1 MDMDM
6 DLMEIIDMMEET
18 INKASTVPLTGKI
31 MMDKDEL
38 LDYIQEIRLVY
49 PDQLKEAK
57 FVKTERQRILDEAR
71 ERADAITK
79 SAEEMQEKL
88 IDEHEIT
95 RQAYEKADQI
105 RDMSEAESKE
115 LRMDTERYVDD
126 ILADV
131 EHRLDL
137 LLRKVREDRDEHIN
151 S

>member
-6 DLMEIIDMMEET
+6 DIMEIIDMMEET

-31 MMDKDEL
+31 MMDRDEL

-49 PDQLKEAK
+49 PEQLKEAK
-57 FVKTERQRILDEAR
+57 WVKTERQRILDEAE
-71 ERADAITK
+71 ERADAIKK

-95 RQAYEKADQI
+95 RQAYEKADAI
-105 RDMSEAESKE
+105 RDMSEKDARER
-115 LRMDTERYVDD
+115 RMDTEQYVDD
-126 ILADV
+126 ILADA

-137 LLRKVREDRDEHIN
+137 LLRKVREDREEHMN
-151 S
+151 N

>member
-6 DLMEIIDMMEET
+6 DVMEIIDMMEET

-57 FVKTERQRILDEAR
+57 FVKTERQRILEEAR

-137 LLRKVREDRDEHIN
+137 LLRKVKEDRDEHMN

>member
-6 DLMEIIDMMEET
+6 DVMEIIDMMEET

-57 FVKTERQRILDEAR
+57 FVKTERQRILEEAR

-105 RDMSEAESKE
+105 RDMSETESKE

-137 LLRKVREDRDEHIN
+137 LLRKVREDREEHMN
-151 S
+151 G

>member
-6 DLMEIIDMMEET
+6 DIMEIIDMMEET

-31 MMDKDEL
+31 MMDKEEL

-49 PDQLKEAK
+49 PEQLKEAK
-57 FVKTERQRILDEAR
+57 WVKTERQRILEEAQ
-71 ERADAITK
+71 ERADQIKKT
-79 SAEEMQEKL
+79 AEETQEKL

-95 RQAYEKADQI
+95 RQAYDKAEAI
-105 RDMSEAESKE
+105 KDMSERDARER
-115 LRMDTERYVDD
+115 RMDTEQYVDD

-137 LLRKVREDRDEHIN
+137 LLRKVREDREEHQN